1 MKLENEIA
9 NLRAYAG
16 ALRESVNG
24 QSMMAT
30 SPQEV
35 ASHIE
40 VFTNN
45 VEIAADIE
53 IGNARLEGCH
63 EGMELEKMKNK
74 LVERVR
80 LAEGLAYGLLIGI
93 VVSVAFGFVK

>member
-1 MKLENEIA
+1 MKIENEIV

-40 VFTNN
+40 VFTKN

-53 IGNARLEGCH
+53 IGSARLEGYSN
-63 EGMELEKMKNK
+63 GLEDGK
-74 LVERVR
+74 LHKKIEDRFTF
-80 LAEGLAYGLLIGI
+80 AK
-93 VVSVAFGFVK
+93 GFVMGFFVGFIFAIGFYIIK